1 MNFRFL
7 LLVLYSVGPA
17 DAAGLPPTGPGKVEH
32 TVRRNFESRPG
43 RIIALE
49 VWRPAERAGGPF
61 PLLLFSPG
69 FGNKPSQYLSQLED
83 LASHGYVVAGLEH
96 SADALDSFEPRA
108 ALWAQDILAAKQE
121 VLRSPFREIVDG
133 RRIGAFGH
141 SLGGRA
147 AAGACL
153 LDSTILACLNQ
164 DGGNDD
170 VQLKRPYWPM
180 DGRDF
185 AGAFAML
192 DWFDP
197 GIDDEDLRT
206 MGKTREQYAASRLE
220 PSPAALNAYRVARS
234 GALRI
239 TILTPGMRHTAFTD
253 DLWSSASSD
262 TRRARY
268 ADYLRQVRVIT
279 RRFFELALSGN
290 IQNSVCGT
298 AVKDTYTQCFKPTD
312 RLTPR

>member
-1 MNFRFL
+1 MKFRFP
-7 LLVLYSVGPA
+7 LLVLSTVGLV
-17 DAAGLPPTGPGKVEH
+17 AAVGLPPTGPHKVER
-32 TVRRNFESRPG
+32 TVRRSFESRPG
-43 RIIALE
+43 RTVAVE
-49 VWRPAERAGGPF
+49 VWYPADRAGGPF

-69 FGNKPSQYLSQLED
+69 FGGKPSQYLSQLED

-96 SADALDSFEPRA
+96 SVDALDSFEARA

-121 VLRSPFREIVDG
+121 VLRSSMRELIDG
-133 RRIGAFGH
+133 HKIGAFGH

-170 VQLKRPYWPM
+170 VQLKRPYWPI

-197 GIDDEDLRT
+197 GLDNEDLRA
-206 MGKTREQYAASRLE
+206 MGKTRQQYAASRLE
-220 PSPAALNAYRVARS
+220 PSPAALSGYRAARR
-234 GALRI
+234 GAFRI
-239 TILTPGMRHTAFTD
+239 TMLTPGMRHTAFTD
-253 DLWSSASSD
+253 DLWSRASSD
-262 TRRARY
+262 TQRARY
-268 ADYLRQVRVIT
+268 AGYLSQVRMIT
-279 RRFFELALSGN
+279 LRFFELALNGST
-290 IQNSVCGT
+290 QNSLC
-298 AVKDTYTQCFKPTD
+298 AALLKETYTQCFKPAD
-312 RLTPR
+312 QLTPR